1 MPRIKPIGHED
12 HLSVVGHLD
21 ELRSRLMVALAAF
34 LVAFGLTTWQSDLVL
49 ALVNAPLPGD
59 MQPITLGPAEPFITT
74 LKNAAYAAILIT
86 LPVLLYQAYAFL
98 VPALKPSERRV
109 ALPLLL
115 MVPFLFVGGV
125 VFCYLVV
132 LPPAL
137 DFLLGFNSSQFDAQL
152 RASDYYDFAT
162 LTMIAMGLGF
172 QVPVAVLVLTRLGV
186 VTVDKLRRSR
196 RYAVLAIA
204 VTAAL
209 LPTLDPVT
217 LVLEMIPLMLLYE
230 LSIQLARLFAPGDHA
245 AGASSLRPPD
255 KAAAG

>member
-1 MPRIKPIGHED
+1 M
-12 HLSVVGHLD
+12 
-21 ELRSRLMVALAAF
+21 MVALAAF

-49 ALVNAPLPGD
+49 AIVNAPLPGD

-98 VPALKPSERRV
+98 VPALAPRERRL

-115 MVPFLFVGGV
+115 MVPLLFVGGV
-125 VFCYLVV
+125 VFCYAVV

-137 DFLLGFNSSQFDAQL
+137 DFLLSFNSSEFNTQL

-162 LTMIAMGLGF
+162 LTMLAMGLGF
-172 QVPVAVLVLTRLGV
+172 QVPVGVLVLTRLGV

-196 RYAVLAIA
+196 RYAILAIA
-204 VTAAL
+204 VIAAL
-209 LPTLDPVT
+209 LPTLDPIT
-217 LVLEMIPLMLLYE
+217 LVLEMVPLMLLYE
-230 LSIQLARLFAPGDHA
+230 LSIQLARLFAPPAGARDEVPA
-245 AGASSLRPPD
+245 AG
-255 KAAAG
+255 

>member
-1 MPRIKPIGHED
+1 VRHIKPIAHED
-12 HLSVVGHLD
+12 ELSVVGHLD

-49 ALVNAPLPGD
+49 AIVNAPLPGD

-74 LKNAAYAAILIT
+74 LKNAAYAAIVIT

-98 VPALKPSERRV
+98 VPALAPRERRL

-115 MVPFLFVGGV
+115 MVPLLFIGGV
-125 VFCYLVV
+125 VFCYFVV

-137 DFLLGFNSSQFDAQL
+137 DFLLSFNASEFNTQL

-162 LTMIAMGLGF
+162 LTMLAMGLGF
-172 QVPVAVLVLTRLGV
+172 QVPVGVLVLTRLGV

-196 RYAVLAIA
+196 RYAILAIA
-204 VTAAL
+204 VIAAL
-209 LPTLDPVT
+209 LPTLDPIT
-217 LVLEMIPLMLLYE
+217 LVLEMVPLMLLYE
-230 LSIQLARLFAPGDHA
+230 LSIQLARLFAPDRFGA
-245 AGASSLRPPD
+245 AVPGTR
-255 KAAAG
+255 